1 MDILKS
7 LGIGQ
12 KSSYQKE
19 RDASPVLS
27 ALSQRRQP
35 TFEEI
40 QEQERL
46 NRASGVTFP
55 RYQGNVALSAGEKLR
70 NIGGLTYVVPAD
82 PLAAPINT
90 TGIDLSADIRTPDS
104 TPDNSIPPMS
114 ADGMGGYSQGGMFSP
129 PKPFYG
135 YDMQRDPTPSTPTSP
150 DFTPT
155 RPTAVD
161 PTRET
166 QSGNMQQEVIPVSPD
181 AAISTLMARLTNYY
195 TDDTPAMPVRRQDVA
210 PVRQVFAP
218 QPEPMQGP
226 GLMTPQLPQPQM
238 PNLDVQA
245 YAPDMFRGQLPMP
258 RPTEYTP
265 DMFTG
270 QLPMPKPTSFNP
282 NAALESEFPMLGDSI
297 GNIPIGTQINE
308 QGDLVDA
315 RTGAVGIPGYQPT
328 VTRY

>member
-1 MDILKS
+1 MATITERLQA
-7 LGIGQ
+7 LGIGV
-12 KSSYQKE
+12 KSDAQKE

-27 ALSQRRQP
+27 AMSQRRQP

-46 NRASGVTFP
+46 NRAAGVTFP

-82 PLAAPINT
+82 PPAAPINT

-104 TPDNSIPPMS
+104 PIPPMS

-129 PKPFYG
+129 PVPPA
-135 YDMQRDPTPSTPTSP
+135 RP

-155 RPTAVD
+155 RPAAVD
-161 PTRET
+161 LTRET
-166 QSGNMQQEVIPVSPD
+166 QFGNMQQEVIPVSPD
-181 AAISTLMARLTNYY
+181 DAIQTLMARLTSYY
-195 TDDTPAMPVRRQDVA
+195 EDDTPSMPVRRHDVA
-210 PVRQVFAP
+210 PVPQAVTP
-218 QPEPMQGP
+218 QPVPMQEP

-258 RPTEYTP
+258 SPTEYTP

-270 QLPMPKPTSFNP
+270 QLPMPRPTSFNP

-315 RTGAVGIPGYQPT
+315 RTGAVVIPGYQPT

>member
-35 TFEEI
+35 TFDEI

-135 YDMQRDPTPSTPTSP
+135 YDMQRDPTPSTPTRP

-210 PVRQVFAP
+210 PVRQAFAP
-218 QPEPMQGP
+218 QPEPMQRP

-270 QLPMPKPTSFNP
+270 QLPMPEPTSFNP

-315 RTGAVGIPGYQPT
+315 RTGAVVIPGYEPT

>member
-135 YDMQRDPTPSTPTSP
+135 YDMQRDPTPSTPTRP

-166 QSGNMQQEVIPVSPD
+166 QFGNMQQEVIPVSPD
-181 AAISTLMARLTNYY
+181 DAISTLMARLTNYY

-315 RTGAVGIPGYQPT
+315 RTGAVVIPGYQPT

>member
-1 MDILKS
+1 MERLQA
-7 LGIGQ
+7 LGIGV
-12 KSSYQKE
+12 KSDAQKE
-19 RDASPVLS
+19 RDASPVLT
-27 ALSQRRQP
+27 AMSQRRQP

-40 QEQERL
+40 QEQEKL
-46 NRASGVTFP
+46 NRAAGVTFP
-55 RYQGNVALSAGEKLR
+55 RYQGNVALSAGEKLK

-82 PLAAPINT
+82 PPAAPINT
-90 TGIDLSADIRTPDS
+90 TGIDLSADIR

-135 YDMQRDPTPSTPTSP
+135 YDMRRDPEPSVPTRP

-181 AAISTLMARLTNYY
+181 DAISTLMARLTSYY
-195 TDDTPAMPVRRQDVA
+195 KDDEPAMPVRRQDVA
-210 PVRQVFAP
+210 PVRQAFTP
-218 QPEPMQGP
+218 QPEPMQRP

-258 RPTEYTP
+258 EPTQYDSDP
-265 DMFTG
+265 
-270 QLPMPKPTSFNP
+270 
-282 NAALESEFPMLGDSI
+282 LGI
-297 GNIPIGTQINE
+297 ENIPIQSNPLAELPLGTMIDE
-308 QGDLVDA
+308 QGNLVNA
-315 RTGAVGIPGYQPT
+315 QTGAIITPNYQPD
-328 VTRY
+328 Y

>member
-1 MDILKS
+1 MERLQA
-7 LGIGQ
+7 LGIGV
-12 KSSYQKE
+12 KSDAQKE

-27 ALSQRRQP
+27 AMSQRRQP

-82 PLAAPINT
+82 PPAAPINT

-104 TPDNSIPPMS
+104 PIPPMS

-135 YDMQRDPTPSTPTSP
+135 YDMKRDLAPSAPTRP
-150 DFTPT
+150 DLTPT

-166 QSGNMQQEVIPVSPD
+166 QFGNMQQEVIPVSPD
-181 AAISTLMARLTNYY
+181 DAIQTLMARLTSYY
-195 TDDTPAMPVRRQDVA
+195 KDDTPSMPVRRQDVA
-210 PVRQVFAP
+210 PIPQAFAP
-218 QPEPMQGP
+218 RPEPMQGP
-226 GLMTPQLPQPQM
+226 GLMTPQLPQPNV

-245 YAPDMFRGQLPMP
+245 YAPDMFTGQLPMP
-258 RPTEYTP
+258 SPTEYTP

-270 QLPMPKPTSFNP
+270 QLPMPDMPDFDSTTTRNMTEEELD
-282 NAALESEFPMLGDSI
+282 ALMERYFQD
-297 GNIPIGTQINE
+297 N
-308 QGDLVDA
+308 
-315 RTGAVGIPGYQPT
+315 PT
-328 VTRY
+328 VIDYYK

>member
-46 NRASGVTFP
+46 NRAAGITFP

-82 PLAAPINT
+82 PPAAPINT
-90 TGIDLSADIRTPDS
+90 TGIDLSADIRTPD
-104 TPDNSIPPMS
+104 NSIPPML

-135 YDMQRDPTPSTPTSP
+135 YDMKRDPAPSAPTRP

-166 QSGNMQQEVIPVSPD
+166 QFGNMQQDVIPVNPND
-181 AAISTLMARLTNYY
+181 AIQTLMARLTNYY
-195 TDDTPAMPVRRQDVA
+195 TDDSPAMPVRRQDVA
-210 PVRQVFAP
+210 PVRQAYAP
-218 QPEPMQGP
+218 QRDPMQGP

-245 YAPDMFRGQLPMP
+245 YSPDMFRGQLPIP
-258 RPTEYTP
+258 SPTEYTP

-270 QLPMPKPTSFNP
+270 QLPMPRPTQYDSDQ
-282 NAALESEFPMLGDSI
+282 LGI
-297 GNIPIGTQINE
+297 ENIPIQYNPLAELPLGTMIDE
-308 QGDLVDA
+308 QGNLVNA
-315 RTGAVGIPGYQPT
+315 QTGAIITPNYQPT

>member
-104 TPDNSIPPMS
+104 PIPPMS

-135 YDMQRDPTPSTPTSP
+135 YDMRRDSAPSAPTRP
-150 DFTPT
+150 DLTPT

-166 QSGNMQQEVIPVSPD
+166 QFGNMQQDVIPVNPND
-181 AAISTLMARLTNYY
+181 AIQTLMARLTNYY
-195 TDDTPAMPVRRQDVA
+195 TDDTPSMPVRRQDVA
-210 PVRQVFAP
+210 PVRQAYSP
-218 QPEPMQGP
+218 RPEPMQGP

-245 YAPDMFRGQLPMP
+245 YAPDMFTGQLPMP
-258 RPTEYTP
+258 RPTQYDSDP
-265 DMFTG
+265 
-270 QLPMPKPTSFNP
+270 
-282 NAALESEFPMLGDSI
+282 LGI
-297 GNIPIGTQINE
+297 ENIPIQANPLAELPLGTAIDE
-308 QGDLVDA
+308 QGNLINA
-315 RTGAVGIPGYQPT
+315 QTGAIITPNYQPN
-328 VTRY
+328 Y

>member
-1 MDILKS
+1 MERLQA
-7 LGIGQ
+7 LGIGV
-12 KSSYQKE
+12 KSDAQKE
-19 RDASPVLS
+19 RDASPVLT
-27 ALSQRRQP
+27 AMSQRRQP

-40 QEQERL
+40 QEQEKL
-46 NRASGVTFP
+46 NRAAGVTFP
-55 RYQGNVALSAGEKLR
+55 RYQGNVALSAGEKLK

-82 PLAAPINT
+82 PPAAPINT
-90 TGIDLSADIRTPDS
+90 TGIDLSADIR

-135 YDMQRDPTPSTPTSP
+135 YDMRRDPEPSVPTRP

-166 QSGNMQQEVIPVSPD
+166 QFGNMQQEVIPVSPD
-181 AAISTLMARLTNYY
+181 DAISTLMARLTSYY
-195 TDDTPAMPVRRQDVA
+195 KDDEPAMPVRRQDVA
-210 PVRQVFAP
+210 PVRQAFTP
-218 QPEPMQGP
+218 QPEPMQRP

-258 RPTEYTP
+258 EPTQYDSDP
-265 DMFTG
+265 
-270 QLPMPKPTSFNP
+270 
-282 NAALESEFPMLGDSI
+282 LGI
-297 GNIPIGTQINE
+297 ENIPIQSNPLAELPLGTMIDE
-308 QGDLVDA
+308 QGNLVNA
-315 RTGAVGIPGYQPT
+315 QTGAIITPNYQPD
-328 VTRY
+328 Y